1 MIEMLDETGSKRFH
15 PIRSQD
21 PSLAGWFGL
30 GLFFLILGR
39 EGCEVSA
46 DKCEG
51 SQMLLVLG
59 IFPCVVQ
66 SKYWSLWCGICHSL

>member
-30 GLFFLILGR
+30 GFFLILGR
-39 EGCEVSA
+39 EVCEVSA
-46 DKCEG
+46 DKCEE
-51 SQMLLVLG
+51 SQMLLMLRNARAG
-59 IFPCVVQ
+59 IFP
-66 SKYWSLWCGICHSL
+66 

>member
-21 PSLAGWFGL
+21 PSLAGWCGL
-30 GLFFLILGR
+30 GLPLILGR
-39 EGCEVSA
+39 EGCEASA
-46 DKCEG
+46 DKREE

-59 IFPCVVQ
+59 AARAGKFP
-66 SKYWSLWCGICHSL
+66 